1 MFEVDKLG
9 ERPQFTL
16 QDGLEWWASTGQRE
30 GAEDEP
36 GVLFGIVLVQKGY
49 KPTNGNVELTEIST
63 DACFE
68 DARLF
73 QSNRLIRGES
83 GHHRNLRFHTCF
95 CTILYTMNTA

>member
-36 GVLFGIVLVQKGY
+36 GVLFGIVQTGLSIG
-49 KPTNGNVELTEIST
+49 L
-63 DACFE
+63 
-68 DARLF
+68 
-73 QSNRLIRGES
+73 
-83 GHHRNLRFHTCF
+83 
-95 CTILYTMNTA
+95 